1 MERTKTCDICGKVY
15 QGSNAGKALAGHVW
29 LKHHKRIGLRH
40 ELEARIVGLEA
51 RIVGLEK
58 ELSQCRTR
66 IPALERQLAIT
77 ELELENEKMMLK
89 PVANGNYCPKCGKLM
104 SDHEVR
110 HDLAWGDKYLCP
122 SKKQ

>member
-1 MERTKTCDICGKVY
+1 MERTKTCDLCGKVY

-29 LKHHKRIGLRH
+29 LKHHQRIGLRH

-58 ELSQCRTR
+58 ELDQYRIR

-77 ELELENEKMMLK
+77 ELELENEKTMLR
-89 PVANGNYCPKCGKLM
+89 PVASGNYCPKCGKLM
-104 SDHEVR
+104 SDHEIR
-110 HDLAWGDKYLCP
+110 HDLAWGDRYLCP
-122 SKKQ
+122 PKQ